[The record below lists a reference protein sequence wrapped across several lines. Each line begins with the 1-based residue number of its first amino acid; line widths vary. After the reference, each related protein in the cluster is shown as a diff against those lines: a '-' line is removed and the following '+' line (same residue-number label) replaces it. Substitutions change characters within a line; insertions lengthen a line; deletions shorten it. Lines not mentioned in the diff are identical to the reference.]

1 MLIFLLPF
9 FPPKAGR
16 LHKSS
21 CRVPLTALL
30 VLELWLGILSSLTRS
45 VTAVFHCWRFSASA
59 HVLLLIQGVTCWN
72 GPIFQLCERL
82 TLTSQGFTL
91 VTL

>member
-30 VLELWLGILSSLTRS
+30 LLELWLGILSSLTRT
-45 VTAVFHCWRFSASA
+45 VTALSFIAGGLARQPMSC
-59 HVLLLIQGVTCWN
+59 C
-72 GPIFQLCERL
+72 
-82 TLTSQGFTL
+82 
-91 VTL
+91 